1 MITFENL
8 ILKLIVYNNDEGWI
22 GGRFMEDLELIQK
35 ILNAEHLAIEELH
48 RRYVDRIFNYIYVQT
63 NNYHDSE
70 ELLQDVFFKTARQ
83 LHQFEGKSSFKTW
96 IFKIARNV
104 LIDYYRKNKDKRN
117 HTTMEES
124 IIENVDK
131 ENSVEHTVLRNLH
144 MEEVMQAIDKLPKH
158 YQTVLHLRF
167 IEDFTL
173 EETAETMG
181 KTLLSVKAMQH
192 RARKALSERIKMEV
206 VADE

>member
-1 MITFENL
+1 MG
-8 ILKLIVYNNDEGWI
+8 DS
-22 GGRFMEDLELIQK
+22 ELIRK
-35 ILNAEHLAIEELH
+35 ILNHDHLAIEELH
-48 RRYVDRIFNYIYVQT
+48 RRYVNRIFNYIYLQT

-83 LHQFEGKSSFKTW
+83 LHLFEGRSSFKTW
-96 IFKIARNV
+96 VFKIARNV
-104 LIDYYRKNKDKRN
+104 VIDYYRKNKDKRK
-117 HTTMEES
+117 HTAIEES
-124 IIENVDK
+124 TLEKVD
-131 ENSVEHTVLRNLH
+131 EEESVEHTILRNLH

-181 KTLLSVKAMQH
+181 KTLHSVKAMQF
-192 RARKALSERIKMEV
+192 RARKALSKRIKMEV